1 MFADDLTI
9 NIPIKIIIPVNTIA
23 KFIPKGLNKAS
34 FEAVINILPKNTD
47 NKTLTIF
54 IKIIKLGLTF
64 TDNILDKIIN
74 KKVPKNAK
82 MDAFVNREVSM

>member
-1 MFADDLTI
+1 MFANDLTI

-23 KFIPKGLNKAS
+23 KFIPKGLNQDS
-34 FEAVINILPKNTD
+34 FGAVINILPKNTD

-54 IKIIKLGLTF
+54 IKIIKLGLIF
-64 TDNILDKIIN
+64 TDIILDKIIN

-82 MDAFVNREVSM
+82 MDAFVNIEVSM